1 VGKRTVYDSIFGR
14 TTSSSLLQIPR
25 PPAATTA
32 GRERGG
38 LSAPNTG
45 ARPPRLLLPPE
56 LSFGGWW
63 ESLALVFSRAHRSSS
78 RRTVYLFRHGT
89 LARAQ
94 RPGKPL
100 GASFALHCLILLLLI
115 YARQAIPADASAQER
130 VTPSYEKIYYPLP
143 ALNSAKPMPRIA
155 PAGAGARPG
164 DGAVREL
171 LPALGSTT
179 RQGDLMAVSNPTH
192 PDNFRQTIYQRSSPP
207 DVHIAADQNLPNII
221 LGAPSELPKA
231 PLKPSD
237 ARPSRAT
244 RKISSDAA
252 PTPVSENA
260 SSPLMTFL
268 QPSNAQPRLPI
279 PTGAVAK
286 PNRNAA
292 ENSGSAG
299 SRDTEEKGSGDGADL
314 LVLGVDPSG
323 PVGEVSLPAGNRWGS
338 FSISPAGGTPGSAG
352 GVNYGMEAGGKNGI
366 GAGGDG
372 STGVGPGGGGG
383 GGGKSALSGVVSVRG
398 TEGGNGSGGS
408 LGKEFAL
415 SMVYPVPSSFTLRKN
430 SLVVAVGP
438 MGGGGLG
445 AYGALHCGKIYSIFL
460 AMPGK
465 SWAMEYCVKPDAEEK
480 STTESRAAV
489 VHLERGLIPP
499 DVQSRFDFH
508 RLAVPPE
515 KVHKMIVLK
524 GTLGE
529 DGVAQNIEVYQ
540 SILPQMDEAARA
552 AFSQWKFKPAL
563 RDGKPVPVEILVGI
577 PTEDPSSGMNH

>member
-1 VGKRTVYDSIFGR
+1 V
-14 TTSSSLLQIPR
+14 
-25 PPAATTA
+25 
-32 GRERGG
+32 
-38 LSAPNTG
+38 
-45 ARPPRLLLPPE
+45 
-56 LSFGGWW
+56 
-63 ESLALVFSRAHRSSS
+63 
-78 RRTVYLFRHGT
+78 
-89 LARAQ
+89 
-94 RPGKPL
+94 
-100 GASFALHCLILLLLI
+100 ILLLLI
-115 YARQAIPADASAQER
+115 YARQAIPANASPLER
-130 VTPSYEKIYYPLP
+130 VAPTYEKIYYPLP
-143 ALNSAKPMPRIA
+143 AINAAKPMPRIA

-164 DGAVREL
+164 DGAIREL

-179 RQGDLMAVSNPTH
+179 RQGDLMAVSNPVH

-207 DVHIAADQNLPNII
+207 DVHIATEQNLPNII
-221 LGAPSELPKA
+221 LGAPSDLPKA
-231 PLKPSD
+231 PLKSSD

-244 RKISSDAA
+244 RKASSDAA
-252 PTPVSENA
+252 PTPVSESA

-268 QPSNAQPRLPI
+268 EPSNTQPRLPI

-299 SRDTEEKGSGDGADL
+299 SRDAEEKGSGDGADL

-323 PVGEVSLPAGNRWGS
+323 PVSEVSLPAGNRWGS
-338 FSISPAGGTPGSAG
+338 FSISPAGDAPGSAG

-383 GGGKSALSGVVSVRG
+383 GGGKSGAAGAVSVRG
-398 TEGGNGSGGS
+398 TEGSNGSGGS

-415 SMVYPVPSSFTLRKN
+415 SMVYPVPSSVTLRKN

-465 SWAMEYCVKPDAEEK
+465 SWAMEYCVKSEAGEK
-480 STTESRAAV
+480 SATESRAAV

-499 DVQSRFDFH
+499 DARSRFDFH

-515 KVHKMIVLK
+515 KTHKMIVLK
-524 GTLGE
+524 GNLS
-529 DGVAQNIEVYQ
+529 DAGVAENMEVYQ
-540 SILPQMDEAARA
+540 SVLPQMDEAARA
-552 AFSQWKFKPAL
+552 AFSQWTFKPAL

-577 PTEDPSSGMNH
+577 PTEDPNSGMNH

>member
-1 VGKRTVYDSIFGR
+1 VNDSIFGR
-14 TTSSSLLQIPR
+14 TTSSSLLKIPR
-25 PPAATTA
+25 PAVMTSA
-32 GRERGG
+32 GRGRGS
-38 LSAPNTG
+38 LSTPRTG
-45 ARPPRLLLPPE
+45 ARQPRLLLPPE
-56 LSFGGWW
+56 LSFEGWW
-63 ESLALVFSRAHRSSS
+63 ESLALVFSRGHRSSS

-89 LARAQ
+89 LARGAK
-94 RPGKPL
+94 PAKPL
-100 GASFALHCLILLLLI
+100 GASFALHCLMLLVLI
-115 YARQAIPADASAQER
+115 YARQAIPADASALES
-130 VTPSYEKIYYPLP
+130 VAPTYEKIFYPLP
-143 ALNSAKPMPRIA
+143 AMNAAKPMPRIA

-164 DGAVREL
+164 DGAIREL
-171 LPALGSTT
+171 LPVLGSTA
-179 RQGDLMAVSNPTH
+179 RQGNLMAVSNPAH

-207 DVHIAADQNLPNII
+207 DVHIATEQNLPNII

-244 RKISSDAA
+244 RKASSDAA

-268 QPSNAQPRLPI
+268 QPSNTQPRLPI
-279 PTGAVAK
+279 PTGAVAR
-286 PNRNAA
+286 PNRNAT

-299 SRDTEEKGSGDGADL
+299 SHDSEEKGSGDGADL

-323 PVGEVSLPAGNRWGS
+323 PVSEVSLPAGNRWGS
-338 FSISPAGGTPGSAG
+338 FSVSPAGSTPGSAG

-372 STGVGPGGGGG
+372 STGVGSGQSGG
-383 GGGKSALSGVVSVRG
+383 GGGKSALSGVVSVKG

-465 SWAMEYCVKPDAEEK
+465 SWAMEYCVKSEAAEK

-499 DVQSRFDFH
+499 DAQSRFDFH
-508 RLAVPPE
+508 RLALPPE

-524 GTLGE
+524 GILGD
-529 DGVAQNIEVYQ
+529 DGVAQNLEVYQ
-540 SILPQMDEAARA
+540 GVLPQMDEAARA

-577 PTEDPSSGMNH
+577 PTEDPGSGLNH